1 MKRFEILDHTADIG
15 IVAWGRNLPELFSNA
30 AEGMFSLITDAK
42 VSGEGFETEIAVEG
56 EDRVELLVNWLNELL
71 YVFETEEVLPGD
83 FEIKRIGPVSMKGRV
98 RGGPID
104 YTHHEL
110 KREIKAC
117 TYYQAAVEELGPTLW
132 RAQVYF
138 DM

>member
-15 IVAWGRNLPELFSNA
+15 IVAWGRSLLELFVNA

-42 VSGEGFETEIAVEG
+42 EPREGFQTEIEVEG

-71 YVFETEEVLPGD
+71 YIFETEEVLLT
-83 FEIKRIGPVSMKGRV
+83 EIQVKRIGPVSMKGRV
-98 RGGPID
+98 SGGTFDRSRI
-104 YTHHEL
+104 EL

-117 TYYQAAVEELGPTLW
+117 TYYQAAVEELGPSLW

-138 DM
+138 DL